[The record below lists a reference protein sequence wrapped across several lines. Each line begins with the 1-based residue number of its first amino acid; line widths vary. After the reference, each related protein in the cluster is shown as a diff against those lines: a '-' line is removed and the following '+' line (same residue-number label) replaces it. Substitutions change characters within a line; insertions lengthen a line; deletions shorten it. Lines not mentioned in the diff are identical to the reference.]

1 MHDTIYN
8 SLAVNNFNEAIKSN
22 PKDYR
27 AYWFLAQHY
36 ALSTHSILAIENFKK
51 AEKLLPSKQPA
62 DFWKDYTWA
71 ATVASM
77 PSHSIYAMDKAKSIS
92 GEKIIFS
99 QQLDEVFYKRIIPA
113 NKNQSYEMKN
123 IWAIDEEEDKIILTS
138 KPLGIKIQL
147 DSAWDLSIYD
157 YKNNSAALLITLPP
171 IANKKGHG
179 ITCNIV
185 TVMTTADDSDKLEVY
200 TKRFAS
206 DSDYPNKKKIP
217 FSNKYEKIIAYE
229 IIDKTKYQNIGGGHM
244 YVIGIERN
252 EPKYPGLLLEMPKNL
267 PARENSSEIAYYT
280 PSSNMSR
287 FKGKMFYLT
296 MLDCCEDIHEQVFPI
311 FKSFFDKIIIE

>member
-36 ALSTHSILAIENFKK
+36 ALSISSFLAIENFKN
-51 AEKLLPSKQPA
+51 AEKLLPLKQPA
-62 DFWKDYTWA
+62 DFWKDYASA
-71 ATVASM
+71 ALIYNM

-92 GEKIIFS
+92 GDKNLFS
-99 QQLDEVFYKRIIPA
+99 KDLEEILYTRITDID
-113 NKNQSYEMKN
+113 KNQSYDMKD
-123 IWAIDEEEDKIILTS
+123 IWAMDREEDKIILTS
-138 KPLGIKIQL
+138 RPLGIKMQL
-147 DSAWDLSIYD
+147 DSAWDLSGYD
-157 YKNNSAALLITLPP
+157 YQNNATVLIITLPP
-171 IANKKGHG
+171 IANKKEHK
-179 ITCNIV
+179 ITCSIL
-185 TVMTTADDSDKLEVY
+185 TAMETADDKDKLEVY

-206 DSDYPNKKKIP
+206 DSEYPNKKKIP
-217 FSNKYEKIIAYE
+217 FSNKYEKMIAYE

-252 EPKYPGLLLEMPKNL
+252 EPKYPGLLLEEPGTFLKL
-267 PARENSSEIAYYT
+267 NSSGVVYYT
-280 PSSNMSR
+280 PSDKMNR
-287 FKGKMFYLT
+287 FKGKIFYLA
-296 MLDCCEDIHEQVFPI
+296 MLDCCEDIHEQVLPI